1 MRIAQISRG
10 GQIQIPAEVRKRWG
24 TRTIMVDDA
33 GGYLR
38 ISPLPDDPIAAA
50 AGSLAGPGPSAA
62 EMLRQLR
69 EEEATAE
76 SRKWKQVGTRR

>member
-1 MRIAQISRG
+1 MRIAQISSG

-24 TRTIMVDDA
+24 TRKVIVDDA

-38 ISPLPDDPIAAA
+38 ITPVPDDPIAAV
-50 AGSLAGPGPSAA
+50 AGSLKGPGPSAA
-62 EMLRQLR
+62 EMIRKLR

-76 SRKWKQVGTRR
+76 SRKWRRLERRS